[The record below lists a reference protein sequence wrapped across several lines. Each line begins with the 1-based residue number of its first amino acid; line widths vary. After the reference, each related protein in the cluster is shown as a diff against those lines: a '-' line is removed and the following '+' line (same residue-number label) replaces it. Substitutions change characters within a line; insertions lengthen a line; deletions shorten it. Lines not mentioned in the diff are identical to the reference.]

1 MKKHILI
8 LGCKNYPAFSSN
20 KVISG
25 GMEVYV
31 TELVKY
37 LKNDFR
43 FTVIA
48 GYSHSD
54 DPDVRVKSVP
64 LVGKFA
70 MQPISLS
77 VYSFFITIWNAIIG
91 NRYDLVNA
99 QTPLSGFI
107 GYVLKKLFG
116 IPYVV
121 TVHIFA
127 ATPDHAGW
135 AANLYGYVE
144 KVVLRHADR
153 VISAGF
159 ELKKYL
165 DSRYG
170 FKEDHVIVIHPGM
183 DLVSFDKTEVD
194 SALCDQLKTDAYKIL
209 FMGRLIEENGVNDLL
224 EAIRRLKNEN
234 LRLYIAGNGNLE
246 KKIAGFIEEE
256 QLQKKITLLG
266 VIKGPDKQYL
276 IRNVD
281 LSIRTSYHEVFPV
294 AYLES
299 VSVGVPV
306 IATPVG
312 DTVYIAEKTDAIT
325 IVPVNDHE
333 KVVSAIKD
341 LMRKGVLSQEAIL
354 KARSFINSISWEKQ
368 SLQTGRLFNEV
379 IKNGYKK
386 REPMLLK
393 GKNENNL

>member
-1 MKKHILI
+1 
-8 LGCKNYPAFSSN
+8 
-20 KVISG
+20 
-25 GMEVYV
+25 
-31 TELVKY
+31 
-37 LKNDFR
+37 
-43 FTVIA
+43 
-48 GYSHSD
+48 
-54 DPDVRVKSVP
+54 
-64 LVGKFA
+64 
-70 MQPISLS
+70 
-77 VYSFFITIWNAIIG
+77 
-91 NRYDLVNA
+91 
-99 QTPLSGFI
+99 
-107 GYVLKKLFG
+107 
-116 IPYVV
+116 
-121 TVHIFA
+121 
-127 ATPDHAGW
+127 
-135 AANLYGYVE
+135 
-144 KVVLRHADR
+144 
-153 VISAGF
+153 
-159 ELKKYL
+159 
-165 DSRYG
+165 
-170 FKEDHVIVIHPGM
+170 M
-183 DLVSFDKTEVD
+183 DLVSFDETEVD
-194 SALCDQLKTDAYKIL
+194 SALCDQLKTEAYKIL

-224 EAIRRLKNEN
+224 GAIRRLKDEN
-234 LRLYIAGNGNLE
+234 LRLYVAGNGNLE
-246 KKIAGFIEEE
+246 KKIAGFIKEE

-276 IRNVD
+276 IRNVN

-333 KVVSAIKD
+333 KVVSAIKE